1 MAKDKYWD
9 GSIDLNTNWGGDATT
24 EGKPLSGERVQG
36 LIKDTLNSKVGYVGY
51 CETTGMYVLTKDE
64 ATFLKYDELVRAD
77 KTSEEAKKLIIGEFK
92 APYEYSANIEI
103 SNPVNGYKV
112 ILDGEKGV
120 ELTFKAETKDS
131 NGELFGESYTYK
143 ITSRNGGTVQT
154 IPGFINKDAG
164 YITVNVDNII
174 ARGSNSITV
183 SVTGRDSNVST
194 FKSVEI
200 KVIMLNISDNF
211 NISNAYNVSTSNQ
224 TLSLNYKLETNGLS
238 KVKFFID
245 YEKVGEKT
253 HTTSTD
259 SGVFTY
265 DIRKGAYV
273 SGVHSLMYYVE
284 FDDGSSNEP
293 FRTPIYYRNF
303 FIDNGDVFTL
313 PLIGMAYTIP
323 YDDAFIT
330 EHKQPNIFDVEQ
342 YETIVIPFAVYN
354 NKNETEV
361 VVMVAEGGAETFE
374 TQANIVT
381 NNGIVVN
388 HSITVNKQGSTQVKF
403 VSENTE
409 VIVGPFEVTESSM
422 QMEPVTE
429 DLIFSLLAKGKSN
442 DFTDFDQWV
451 SNVDGVEYK
460 AKFNNFKW
468 TVDSGWHNDRL
479 SIARGTSVEIPFRPF
494 SDTTKLAN
502 GMTFEFEFSTKNV
515 YDDNAQI
522 CKIIDS
528 VNGYPGIE
536 ITATEAKFIVDNNT
550 VVSTKFK
557 SGENNRISFVIT
569 PKMAGDTTWRNRFVK
584 IYVNGVICGV
594 VVYNESHS
602 FYNQSI
608 IKFEGTDKAEIELY
622 AITVYKR
629 ALDNDDIL
637 NNYMFYR
644 PNNEEKI
651 SLYNRNNI
659 YIDNSDGND
668 IDIDKIKQQ
677 IPVMIFYQ
685 RSESEGKIEDIETEY
700 TDKKKTVYFDIEY
713 TDINNSIYNFTV
725 EYARVTPQGTSSMK
739 YPKKNF
745 RFYTNKEDK
754 TVLYDYEGN
763 VVEDR
768 KYSFKEYAP
777 AVDCWCLKAD
787 FAESSGTHNT
797 GTARYWETVLR
808 EAKIYTKSQIKANA
822 AKYKTDVRTTIDG
835 FPIVLFYKSIN
846 DDKPRFVGKYNF
858 NNDKSTEDVFG
869 FTGGPRVDDKEVKYV
884 PIGTTRPQINKD
896 KYKIGAYTTL
906 PTEKHDLF
914 SVDADGMYYML
925 QTKDMFDNPK
935 MECWEIL
942 DSGSLVALFTTTEG
956 WGLNSKNEKVGRY
969 KEDGGFE
976 EAFESR
982 FPDCGN
988 YFNTNE
994 LRRLCDWLISCR
1006 YLKIDNKTSEALPM
1020 TDEELYE
1027 MSGTDKLTIQSL
1039 TQRQGLEEYWEPQEL
1054 PNTAENR
1061 KLKFRIEKY
1070 DHFDMEKM
1078 AAYYIYLMRFGG
1090 VDQTVKNAML
1100 TTEGPADENRPD
1112 LPSLWFFIN
1121 YDNDTILGV
1130 KNTGHL
1136 KHDPYITRTT
1146 FEVGTTT
1153 PTYAGREST
1162 LWNNLEADEEFMN
1175 VVAETDRNL
1184 YSSVNGLS
1192 YQNAIDMYNNKQ
1204 AGKWCERIYN
1214 MDAQTKYIDTYIS
1227 PSKESENAGDDAT
1240 LDYLFN
1246 VQGPRSAHR
1255 KWWLSKRFNIYDS
1268 IFSTGDY
1275 LKQIFKI
1282 IIDKLND
1289 DKNVY
1294 IKSGEDIYYGYGL
1307 NTGESYKSPTTVK
1320 PGETCTLTISKTIN
1334 YGSPISIY
1342 AAVNIEEMDLREV
1355 GDNLTIIEAAGAYTQ
1370 ALGTKL
1376 KRLIVGDRNEPF
1388 FNNTTL
1394 NTISGHGVLE
1404 KLEELDVT
1412 GISKMNTLENI
1423 YKLKNL
1429 KKLYSAGT
1437 NMTSISFTEGGNIE
1451 EIEASASLT
1460 SLKFVE
1466 TLNITWNDIKFFDLE
1481 YAEDGETVLK
1491 KVNNTYG
1498 SLNTLSLTGVP
1509 QLLNDYAP
1517 VLEWLNLRKDS
1528 GVSVGTY
1535 ALELNGIDWTIPAEE
1550 IDKLWVLSEVGS
1562 ENNSRSIR
1570 GKIRID
1576 KQLSD
1581 EDVERFIN
1589 IFGSNC
1595 FNEGATVQVI
1605 ANPNIYING
1614 VDQITEGDEWETYEI
1629 IKVGLGKGDIEPAL
1643 NEHIV
1648 GAVGETAAGSG
1659 VDWRYNRDENI
1670 IQIKVAELKRE
1681 VDYLRIRLTFYPET
1695 GGSYGASKDISII
1708 KRKYPNRAEITGH
1721 ESLQGAGILKQY
1733 DLTLYDDNN
1742 NTAFNGNFDVTWSLR
1757 GSAVEGNEDNK
1768 PWVVITESNKKN
1780 CTVKVNYLFNSDFEI
1795 VAKVTRDIEDE
1806 TGIEVCTG
1814 VKKVSIKD
1822 TTVLIVPNDNPALFW
1837 LLYDNGFI
1845 TDANKMTFVQA
1856 YAMELESVGSNGK
1869 TFGSL
1874 FKGVKEVTHDGVKYE
1889 FNSFDEFR
1897 HFTRIFN
1904 IPNSMFSGCSKLQ
1917 KISLPE
1923 QISTIGND
1931 VFRGCSVL
1939 KNVTIP
1945 SDVTYIGSN
1954 VFNGCDAFTNIVIP
1968 DKVSEIG
1975 YGAFNGCNLLES
1987 ITYGESIVNIPAEIN
2002 MGCSSLKNVR
2012 LKGDIKHIAS
2022 NAFSGCESMEIFNV
2036 PSTLETMDFKTQ
2048 NPFSFCYKLIC
2059 EGGNDVFVTENGSL
2073 YYIDVDANEKW
2084 LVRHNPSSSL
2094 PDKETIHIANHAL
2107 NGLSISD
2114 VSVWGNLI
2122 IDGADILYG
2131 ASGNTITLINTM
2143 SANNI
2148 YTGLFK
2154 KTSYSTYTF
2163 AGGETIIP
2171 SYCFYECATLSNIT
2185 LPDTIQEIQEGAFGK
2200 CKKLTSIIIPSSVKK
2215 FGKNVFNDNVESDTA
2230 GLKTITMLPEVPP
2243 QLPENSELFITM
2255 IDVKF
2260 VVSGDAYDDYIN
2272 DSRWGRYRKFIKI
2285 GSLPSVGYFR
2295 IIKDC
2300 GVYYSD
2306 SEIGS
2311 IVEDVLIGGIK
2322 PKQLNNGYYEF
2333 NNDVIN
2339 YNLNI
2344 MLNGVKIGE
2353 FTKNYCTVY
2362 DGDNLSLY
2370 SGNGIDFTAGIVTMN
2385 NLPDGLIV
2393 ENTGMWYID
2402 NGVGGFRSPN
2412 NKTTSKSF
2420 EAKLNLNRYADE
2432 EDNIRIVWG
2441 QLSESTRDFA
2451 IIKDK
2456 NGNVVLNC
2464 KGVNTNRTESAFKK
2478 SVEPYSFIWTKDI
2491 NNSYYLDSFWAET
2504 IGSVTLNEPELPQ
2517 DKTIDLTIEVATG
2530 LGNSE
2535 VLKDRDVYITNG
2547 AQFNNTYKL
2556 DENGQ
2561 VVVRLPKGEEYDII
2575 LKDFTI
2581 GSKGYYAPEIIKL
2594 MADSDKT
2601 VKMEYFNYVGVYYVD
2616 ENGNFDEILD
2626 SSKNYVAVFYADD
2639 ENDIALLKDT
2649 KNEIAWSTSLSP
2661 DSDKIV
2667 YTSEDDLLNK
2677 NIDGLENSR
2686 EFVKYY
2692 SYGHCIYTISSIQTL
2707 TDVFEWYLPS
2717 YNDMYHVLLN
2727 SHIKT
2732 ALLNIGSTNDDGKI
2746 LWTSN
2751 MPNKDSAWAIT
2762 SELEAI
2768 EAKSLPRAQ
2777 KNTIRI
2783 FGRKKL

>member
-1 MAKDKYWD
+1 MAKNYYE
-9 GSIDLNTNWGGDATT
+9 GDLNLDLDWGGNG
-24 EGKPLSGERVQG
+24 EQLPLSGQQVQSI
-36 LIKDTLNSKVGYVGY
+36 LKNSLNSKVGFVGY
-51 CETTGMYVLTKDE
+51 CETTGMYVMTKDE
-64 ATFLKYDELVRAD
+64 ATFLRYDELIRAD
-77 KTSEEAKKLIIGEFK
+77 KTSEEAKKLMISEFK

-103 SNPVNGYKV
+103 SNPANGYKV
-112 ILDGEKGV
+112 ILYGETGV
-120 ELTFKAETKDS
+120 ELTFRAETKDS
-131 NGELFGESYTYK
+131 NGELFSESYTYK
-143 ITSRNGGTVQT
+143 ITSRNGGTSQT
-154 IPGFINKDAG
+154 LPGFINKDAG
-164 YITVNVDNII
+164 YVTVNIDNII
-174 ARGSNSITV
+174 AKGSNSITI

-200 KVIMLNISDNF
+200 KVIMLSISDNF
-211 NISNAYNVSTSNQ
+211 NISNAYNVSNSNQ

-265 DIRKGAYV
+265 DIRRGVYT

-284 FDDGSSNEP
+284 FDDGSSSEP

-303 FIDNGDVFTL
+303 FIDNGDAFNL
-313 PLIGMAYTIP
+313 PLIGMSYTIP
-323 YDDAFIT
+323 YDETFIS
-330 EHKQPNIFDVEQ
+330 ENKQPNIFDAEQ
-342 YETIVIPFAVYN
+342 YETLVIPFAVYN

-361 VVMVAEGGAETFE
+361 VVMVAEGGSEVFE
-374 TQANIVT
+374 NQANIVT
-381 NNGIVVN
+381 NNGIIVN
-388 HSITVNKQGSTQVKF
+388 HSITVNKQGLMQVKF

-409 VIVGPFEVTESSM
+409 VVVGPFEVTESSM
-422 QMEPVTE
+422 QMEPVTD

-442 DFTDFDQWV
+442 DFIDFDQWV
-451 SNVDGVEYK
+451 SNIDGEEYK

-468 TVDSGWHNDRL
+468 TADSGWNNDRL

-494 SDTTKLAN
+494 ADTTKLAN

-522 CKIIDS
+522 CRIIDS

-557 SGENNRISFVIT
+557 SGENNRICFVIT
-569 PKMAGDTTWRNRFVK
+569 PKMAGDPTWRNRFVK

-602 FYNQSI
+602 FYNQAI
-608 IKFEGTDKAEIELY
+608 VKFEGTNKAEIELY
-622 AITVYKR
+622 AITAYKR
-629 ALDNDDIL
+629 ALDNDEIL

-677 IPVMIFYQ
+677 IPVMVFYQ
-685 RSESEGKIEDIETEY
+685 RSESEGKIEDLETEY

-713 TDINNSIYNFTV
+713 TDINNPIYNFTV

-745 RFYTNKEDK
+745 RFYTNKEDN

-763 VVEDR
+763 VVENR
-768 KYSFKEYAP
+768 KYSFKENAP

-808 EAKIYTKSQIKANA
+808 EAKIYTKSQIRANA
-822 AKYKTDVRTTIDG
+822 AKYKTDVRTTVDG
-835 FPIVLFYKSIN
+835 FPIVLFYKSLN

-869 FTGGPRVDDKEVKYV
+869 FTGGPKVEDKEVKYV
-884 PIGTTRPQINKD
+884 QIGKTRPQINKD
-896 KYKIGAYTTL
+896 KYKIGAYTTT
-906 PTEKHDLF
+906 PTEKSDLF
-914 SVDADGMYYML
+914 SIDSNGMYYML
-925 QTKDMFDNPK
+925 QTKKMFDNPK

-956 WGLNSKNEKVGRY
+956 WGMDSKNEKIGRY

-988 YFNTNE
+988 YFHTNE

-1006 YLKIDNKTSEALPM
+1006 YLKIDNKTSMASPM

-1027 MSGTDKLTIQSL
+1027 MSGSETLTIQSL
-1039 TQRQGLEEYWEPQEL
+1039 TEHQGFDAYTVGDTEYNFWELQTF

-1146 FEVGTTT
+1146 FEPGTTT

-1162 LWNNLEADEEFMN
+1162 LWNNLEADDEFMN
-1175 VVAETDRNL
+1175 IVAETDRTL
-1184 YSSVNGLS
+1184 YASVNGLS

-1204 AGKWCERIYN
+1204 AGRWCERIYN

-1282 IIDKLND
+1282 IIDKLDD

-1307 NTGESYKSPTTVK
+1307 NTGESYKTPTTVK

-1342 AAVNIEEMDLREV
+1342 AAVNIEEIDLREV
-1355 GDNLTIIEAAGAYTQ
+1355 GNNLTIIEAAGAYTQ

-1376 KRLIVGDRNEPF
+1376 KILNVGDRNHPF

-1412 GISKMNTLENI
+1412 GISNMGSLENL

-1466 TLNITWNDIKFFDLE
+1466 TLNITWDDIRLFDLE

-1498 SLNTLSLTGVP
+1498 SLNTLSLTEVP
-1509 QLLNDYAP
+1509 QLLNDHQP
-1517 VLEWLNLRKDS
+1517 ILEWLNLRKDS
-1528 GVSVGTY
+1528 GISVRTY
-1535 ALELNGIDWTIPAEE
+1535 ALELNGIEWTIPADE
-1550 IDKLWVLSEVGS
+1550 ISKLWVLGEVGT

-1581 EDVERFIN
+1581 EEVDRFIG

-1595 FNEGATVQVI
+1595 FNEGATVQII

-1614 VDQITEGDEWETYEI
+1614 IDNITEGDGWETYEI
-1629 IKVGLGKGDIEPAL
+1629 IKVGLGNGEISPSL

-1648 GAVGETAAGSG
+1648 GSIGETTYGSG
-1659 VDWRYNRDENI
+1659 VYFEFDSTNNI
-1670 IQIKVAELKRE
+1670 IRIKVDELKRNVE
-1681 VDYLRIRLTFYPET
+1681 YLRIRLTFYPDS
-1695 GGSYGASKDISII
+1695 GGSYGASKDIFIT
-1708 KRKYPNRAEITGH
+1708 KRDYPIRAEISGR
-1721 ESLQGAGILKQY
+1721 ESLQSAGALAQY
-1733 DLTLYDDNN
+1733 NLTLFDDDN

-1757 GSAVEGNEDNK
+1757 GNAAEEE
-1768 PWVVITESNKKN
+1768 WVVITETNKMN

-1806 TGIEVCTG
+1806 TGIEICTG
-1814 VKKVSIKD
+1814 IKNVSIKD
-1822 TTVLIVPNDNPALFW
+1822 NSVLIVPNDNPALFW

-1845 TDANKMTFVQA
+1845 NDVNKMTFEQA
-1856 YAMELESVGSNGK
+1856 YAMELSTEGNNGK
-1869 TFGSL
+1869 VFGDL
-1874 FKGVKEVTHDGVKYE
+1874 FNGVTEVIHGGVKYD
-1889 FNSFDEFR
+1889 FKSFDEFS
-1897 HFTRIFN
+1897 HFTRIYD
-1904 IPNSMFSGCSKLQ
+1904 IPNKMFKGCTKLQ

-1923 QISTIGND
+1923 QISTIGIDAFN
-1931 VFRGCSVL
+1931 GCSVL
-1939 KNVTIP
+1939 KNVRIP
-1945 SDVTYIGSN
+1945 SDVTYIGTN
-1954 VFNGCDAFTNIVIP
+1954 AFYGCNAFTNMIIP

-1975 YGAFNGCNLLES
+1975 NGAFNGCSSLES
-1987 ITYGESIVNIPAEIN
+1987 ITYGESITSLPVEIN
-2002 MGCSSLKNVR
+2002 KDCIKLNNVIF
-2012 LKGDIKHIAS
+2012 KGDVVSIGAS
-2022 NAFSGCESMEIFNV
+2022 AFNNCAVLETLNI
-2036 PSTLETMDFKTQ
+2036 PSTLQTLDFKET
-2048 NPFSFCYKLIC
+2048 NPFSLCYKLTC
-2059 EGGNDVFVTENGSL
+2059 TGGNEIFVTENGCL
-2073 YYIDVDANEKW
+2073 YYNEPETGFKW
-2084 LVRHNPSSSL
+2084 LIRQNPTREIISG
-2094 PDKETIHIANHAL
+2094 ETIYVANHAL
-2107 NGLSISD
+2107 NGMTIED
-2114 VSVWGNLI
+2114 VVIWGNLNI
-2122 IDGADILYG
+2122 NGADILYG
-2131 ASGNTITLINTM
+2131 SEGNSVTLINTIP
-2143 SANNI
+2143 NNVNCS
-2148 YTGLFK
+2148 GLFK
-2154 KTSYSTYTF
+2154 KTKYHQYIF
-2163 AGGETIIP
+2163 ANGETIIP
-2171 SYCFYECATLSNIT
+2171 DNCFNECETLTNIT
-2185 LPDTIQEIQEGAFGK
+2185 LPETIKEIRNDAFRK
-2200 CKKLTSIIIPSSVKK
+2200 CKGLTSIVIPSSVTKM
-2215 FGKNVFNDNVESDTA
+2215 GSNVFAENLISETV
-2230 GLKTITMLPEVPP
+2230 GLKTINMLPNVPP
-2243 QLPENSELFITM
+2243 QLPDNGELFVSM
-2255 IDVKF
+2255 LDVKF
-2260 VVSGDAYDDYIN
+2260 IVNGDAYDAYMN
-2272 DSRWGRYRKFIKI
+2272 DAKWGRYNKFIKL
-2285 GSLPSVGYFR
+2285 GTLPSKGYFR
-2295 IIKDC
+2295 IVNDAQ
-2300 GVYYSD
+2300 VHYS
-2306 SEIGS
+2306 SEIES
-2311 IVEDVLIGGIK
+2311 TVSDVTIGGIS
-2322 PKQLNNGYYEF
+2322 PIQHYSGYYEF
-2333 NNDVIN
+2333 TNDGVNNS
-2339 YNLNI
+2339 LSI

-2353 FTKNYCTVY
+2353 FTHNYCTIY
-2362 DGDNLSLY
+2362 RGDNSSLY
-2370 SGNGIDFTAGIVTMN
+2370 SGNGIDFSKGIMTMDT
-2385 NLPDGLIV
+2385 LPSDFIV
-2393 ENTGMWYID
+2393 ENTGKWYID
-2402 NGVGGFRSPN
+2402 TAIGGFRSPN
-2412 NKTTSKSF
+2412 IKDPSTQH
-2420 EAKLNLNRYADE
+2420 EVKLNLNKYADAE
-2432 EDNIRIVWG
+2432 GNIKVTWG
-2441 QLSESTRDFA
+2441 QISEADYDNATMY
-2451 IIKDK
+2451 DK
-2456 NGNVVLNC
+2456 NGNVMFTAA
-2464 KGVNTNRTESAFKK
+2464 KKNTYRTESIFAKT
-2478 SVEPYSFIWTKDI
+2478 SEPYTLKWSKDI
-2491 NNSYYLDSFWAET
+2491 SQSYYLDCFWIES
-2504 IGSVTLNEPELPQ
+2504 IGSPVYIEPILPSDKIVEVVINVT
-2517 DKTIDLTIEVATG
+2517 TG
-2530 LGNSE
+2530 LGNNE
-2535 VLKDRDVYITNG
+2535 VLNGKTIEITNG
-2547 AQFNNTYKL
+2547 KYFSQKYTLKE
-2556 DENGQ
+2556 DGSIIIS
-2561 VVVRLPKGEEYDII
+2561 LPKNEEFNVV
-2575 LKDFTI
+2575 LTDFVI
-2581 GSKGYYAPEIIKL
+2581 GTKGYYAPDITKFVTDENVEL
-2594 MADSDKT
+2594 NLT
-2601 VKMEYFNYVGVYYVD
+2601 YFTYFGVYCVD
-2616 ENGNFDEILD
+2616 VDGNFDETFND
-2626 SSKNYVAVFYADD
+2626 SKNYVGVFYADD
-2639 ENDIALLKDT
+2639 ENDFAILKDT
-2649 KNEIAWSTSLSP
+2649 LDNKAWLNLIMP
-2661 DSDKIV
+2661 DNGKIT
-2667 YTSEDDLLNK
+2667 YTSEDELLIA
-2677 NIDGLENSR
+2677 NIDGLVNSR
-2686 EFVKYY
+2686 EISTRY
-2692 SYGHCIYTISSIQTL
+2692 SGTLSVVNTITNIKTL
-2707 TDVFEWYLPS
+2707 SNIFDWYLPS
-2717 YNDMYHVLLN
+2717 YYEMN
-2727 SHIKT
+2727 
-2732 ALLNIGSTNDDGKI
+2732 ALLNNNSIKNALINIGSSNDDGKI

-2751 MPNKDSAWAIT
+2751 TPDNNNAWAISTTEGAT
-2762 SELEAI
+2762 SL
-2768 EAKSLPRAQ
+2768 SRTQP
-2777 KNTIRI
+2777 NTIRI
-2783 FGRKKL
+2783 FGRKRI